1 MNENFN
7 TPDPEEEPTW
17 FERNWLWLAIAAVV
31 VLCSCCLLASTIG
44 LIFVPDHVESATPLP
59 STQTPWIITQEI
71 PVLTATPF
79 LPPSPIPTLVIPPT
93 PTLVPIITPMPTATL
108 AQCQPIAITNFA
120 DRLPSY
126 INGIKVELQVR
137 DLNSCARNLFY
148 AETGIDN
155 PNTAAIE
162 GAQNFDLKIGDQWVW
177 IVAPTTVAVH
187 ELNGSQIDYVNQEIV
202 VIYGPWTG
210 GTGVYEGAVHLV
222 PVEWVE
228 QILSEIL
235 PIQTAQAGHEIQI
248 VRINQ

>member
-1 MNENFN
+1 MNTKRLLIISLTLIVLLTSCQLKDPNADMPTT
-7 TPDPEEEPTW
+7 TPVVQT
-17 FERNWLWLAIAAVV
+17 VV
-31 VLCSCCLLASTIG
+31 VAETVLVPVEV
-44 LIFVPDHVESATPLP
+44 LITTTPQNTPLP
-59 STQTPWIITQEI
+59 SAI
-71 PVLTATPF
+71 PTITATGTGTP
-79 LPPSPIPTLVIPPT
+79 LAPANTLTVGT
-93 PTLVPIITPMPTATL
+93 PLTPMPGTTL
-108 AQCQPIAITNFA
+108 APCQPIAITNFT
-120 DRLPSY
+120 DRFPSY

-155 PNTAAIE
+155 PNTTAIE
-162 GAQNFDLKIGDQWVW
+162 GAQNFDLKIGEHWAW